1 MPKKAPSAEAYTPA
15 MSDAAVKLKTGKVWA
30 QWFAALDRDGAAE
43 LTHRAIVQSLVD
55 KYQVGRWWCQ
65 MVTVEY
71 ERARGLRAKHEKAG
85 GFSVSAS
92 RTIAAP
98 LPDLFAATVDSRQ
111 RRAWFPKG
119 ALKVTSQT
127 KDKYFRGQW
136 NGAARLDIGFYPKGK
151 GKSQIAIQVDKLA
164 DRAAVET
171 ERAAFK
177 KALEKLDAMLVK

>member
-1 MPKKAPSAEAYTPA
+1 MPKKAPAEAYTPA
-15 MSDAAVKLKTGKVWA
+15 MSDAAVRLKTGKTWA
-30 QWFAALDRDGAAE
+30 QWFAALDKDGARE
-43 LTHRAIVQSLVD
+43 LKHRAIAQSLFD
-55 KYQVGRWWCQ
+55 TYHVGPWWSQ
-65 MVTVEY
+65 MATVEY

-98 LPDLFAATVDSRQ
+98 LEDVFAAAADAKQ
-111 RRAWFPKG
+111 RRSWFPKG
-119 ALKVTSQT
+119 RLKVTSQT

-164 DRAAVET
+164 DRASVEA

-177 KALEKLDAMLVK
+177 KALEKLEALLVR